1 MSNYN
6 SLKAT
11 IDANIK
17 QNGNQEITGQI
28 LNSVLNQ
35 MVNILGTGY
44 QFAGIA
50 TLEPATDPG
59 TPDAKVFYIANGKG
73 TYEKFGGINV
83 TEDDVVVLYWDSS
96 WHKVATGIASQAKL
110 SELDQHIGNLTPVNK
125 EITSTDDDYVVGFLN
140 SNGTATASLTA
151 FRVSKFIEIDRQ
163 NLVSLSIIAF
173 MKIPSGGGICFYNNN
188 GSSYSFLEAIYNEG
202 STSSDNEPFDI
213 PLSRIPTNAT
223 HFRTCYKSDSATKG
237 NFTIVVKDLTT
248 GLQTENKDNLVDAI
262 NEIIANCYRRRINI
276 SVSDS
281 EQSIL
286 DKLKDA
292 FNIGNVDVIFEN
304 GIYNF
309 DSIFLLQAQSLG
321 FSQTSSV
328 HRYIELPVGNGCR
341 YYFNGSTINAS
352 ANSVSDYERATVN
365 LFSCVSAPQGI
376 SFEMHDGILKATGLV
391 YIIHD
396 ETGGKD
402 GYYSHLYNNMH
413 FIYASG
419 SQTGNLRKP
428 IGGGTGKRGEVIFEN
443 CRFTTDYTYDLS
455 FHGCSKSITDDCSFK
470 MKLINC
476 YFSKTIE
483 LAYQHGNFSASQDL
497 ICIMCGCSLASFAYE
512 SRTQIPEGTKDE
524 WAVNKWC
531 CEIRSVVE

>member
-35 MVNILGTGY
+35 MVNTLGAGY

-50 TLEPATDPG
+50 TIDTNPG

-73 TYEKFGGINV
+73 KYEKFGGINV
-83 TEDDVVVLYWDSS
+83 TEDDVVVLYWDTA

-110 SELDQHIGNLTPVNK
+110 SELDSHIGNLTPGVK
-125 EITSTDDDYVVGFLN
+125 EISSTDDDYVVGFLN
-140 SNGTATASLTA
+140 SNGSFTASLTA
-151 FRVSKFIEIDRQ
+151 FRTSKFIEIDRQ
-163 NLVSLSIIAF
+163 NLVSLSITAL
-173 MKIPSGGGICFYNNN
+173 MKQPSGGGICFYNSN
-188 GSSYSFLEAIYNEG
+188 GSSYSFIEAIYNEG

-223 HFRTCYKSDSATKG
+223 HFRTCYKSDYATKG
-237 NFTIVVKDLTT
+237 NFTIVAKDLNT
-248 GLQTENKDNLVDAI
+248 GLQTENKDNLVNAI
-262 NEIIANCYRRRINI
+262 NEIVANDRRRINI
-276 SVSDS
+276 SVSDT

-286 DKLKDA
+286 DKIKDA
-292 FNIGNVDVIFEN
+292 FKIGNVDVIFEN

-328 HRYIELPVGNGCR
+328 NRYIELPVGNGCR
-341 YYFNGSTINAS
+341 YYFNGATINAS
-352 ANSVSDYERATVN
+352 ADSVSDYERVTVN
-365 LFSCVSAPQGI
+365 LFSCMPAPQGT
-376 SFEMHDGILKATGLV
+376 SFEMYDGILKTTGLV

-396 ETGGKD
+396 ETSGKD

-413 FIYASG
+413 FVYASG
-419 SQTGNLRKP
+419 SQTSNLRKP

-455 FHGCSKSITDDCSFK
+455 FHGCKISITDDCTFK

-531 CEIRSVVE
+531 CEIRS